1 MGTSIEM
8 RDEMKTRLITAA
20 VGVPFLIFVLFVR
33 GWFAELVIVA
43 LTLIALGEVYKA
55 LERADYRVCRWG
67 GYAAAVLMWP
77 LSRFMGVLDPLLLV
91 VAAMGISMTGVILSK
106 QPSFPNAA
114 ASVYPLFTCL
124 LPMSMFMMLMNEKY
138 GLVPGVELITMAFA
152 IAFGCDGA
160 AYFGGRAMGRHKL
173 CPSVS
178 PKKTVE
184 GAVWGVIGG
193 IGVALIV
200 RWCFA
205 AVFKWA
211 TPGVPATV
219 VLGVIGSLAGQ
230 VGDLTA
236 SLLKRHSGIKD
247 YGRVF
252 PGHGGVMDRFD
263 SVIFTLIVMYC
274 YTLLL

>member
-124 LPMSMFMMLMNEKY
+124 LPMSMFMMMMNAQY

-205 AVFKWA
+205 AVLKWA

>member
-1 MGTSIEM
+1 
-8 RDEMKTRLITAA
+8 MKTRLITAA

-55 LERADYRVCRWG
+55 LDRADYRVCRWG

-124 LPMSMFMMLMNEKY
+124 LPMSMFMMMMNAQY

>member
-1 MGTSIEM
+1 
-8 RDEMKTRLITAA
+8 MKTRLITAA
-20 VGVPFLIFVLFVR
+20 VGVPFLIFVLCVR
-33 GWFAELVIVA
+33 GWFAEAVIVV
-43 LTLIALGEVYKA
+43 LTLIALDEVYKA
-55 LERADYRVCRWG
+55 LELKGYTVCRWG

-91 VAAMGISMTGVILSK
+91 VVAMGISITGVILSR
-106 QPSFPNAA
+106 QPSFPDAA
-114 ASVYPLFTCL
+114 ASVYPLFTCF
-124 LPMSMFMMLMNEKY
+124 LPMSMFMMMMNATY
-138 GLVPGVELITMAFA
+138 GRVPGVELITMAFA

-184 GAVWGVIGG
+184 GAVWGVAGG

-205 AVFKWA
+205 AVLRWA
-211 TPGVPATV
+211 TPGIPATI

-230 VGDLTA
+230 IGDLTA
-236 SLLKRHSGIKD
+236 SLLKRYSGIKD
-247 YGRVF
+247 YGHVF

>member
-124 LPMSMFMMLMNEKY
+124 LPMSMFMMMMNAQY

-211 TPGVPATV
+211 TPGIPATV

>member
-1 MGTSIEM
+1 
-8 RDEMKTRLITAA
+8 MKTRLITAA

-33 GWFAELVIVA
+33 GWFAELLIVA
-43 LTLIALGEVYKA
+43 LALIALTEVYRA
-55 LERADYRVCRWG
+55 LEKSGYEVCRWG
-67 GYAAAVLMWP
+67 GYAAAVVMWP

-91 VAAMGISMTGVILSK
+91 VAAMGISITGVILNGH
-106 QPSFPNAA
+106 PRFPDAA
-114 ASVYPLFTCL
+114 ASVYPLFTCF
-124 LPMSMFMMLMNEKY
+124 LPMSMFMMMMNATY
-138 GLVPGVELITMAFA
+138 GRVPGVELITMAFA

-184 GAVWGVIGG
+184 GAVWGVVGG
-193 IGVALIV
+193 IVGALV
-200 RWCFA
+200 LR
-205 AVFKWA
+205 AVFSSVFHWA
-211 TPGVPATV
+211 TPGLPATI
-219 VLGVIGSLAGQ
+219 VLGVIGSAAGQ
-230 VGDLTA
+230 IGDLTA
-236 SLLKRHSGIKD
+236 SLLKRHCGLKD